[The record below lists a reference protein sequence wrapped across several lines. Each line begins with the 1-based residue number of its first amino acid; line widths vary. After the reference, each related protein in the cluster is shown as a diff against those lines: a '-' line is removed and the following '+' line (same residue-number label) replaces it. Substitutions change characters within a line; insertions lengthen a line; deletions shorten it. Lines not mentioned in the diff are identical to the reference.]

1 MPPTVKPSL
10 HGAARTVGI
19 PSETIQKNISETTA
33 ISNLT
38 ELSEMDPHVSNRI
51 CPVGNPTAHI
61 NIAIKQAMLAVII
74 LGEDC
79 GFIKF
84 TAQLKY

>member
-1 MPPTVKPSL
+1 M
-10 HGAARTVGI
+10 A
-19 PSETIQKNISETTA
+19 
-33 ISNLT
+33 
-38 ELSEMDPHVSNRI
+38 PHVYNSI

-74 LGEDC
+74 LGEDF

-84 TAQLKY
+84 TAQL

>member
-1 MPPTVKPSL
+1 MPPTVKPSF

-19 PSETIQKNISETTA
+19 PSENIQKNNSEVTA

-38 ELSEMDPHVSNRI
+38 EFSEMAPHVSNRI
-51 CPVGNPTAHI
+51 SPEGNPTTHI
-61 NIAIKQAMLAVII
+61 NIAIKQAMLAVIT

-79 GFIKF
+79 EFIKF
-84 TAQLKY
+84 STQLYY

>member
-19 PSETIQKNISETTA
+19 PSETIQKNNSETTA

-38 ELSEMDPHVSNRI
+38 EFSEMAPHVSSRI
-51 CPVGNPTAHI
+51 SPEGNPTAHI

-84 TAQLKY
+84 TAQL

>member
-1 MPPTVKPSL
+1 
-10 HGAARTVGI
+10 
-19 PSETIQKNISETTA
+19 NISETTA

-38 ELSEMDPHVSNRI
+38 ELSEMAPHVSKRI

-61 NIAIKQAMLAVII
+61 NIAIKQTMLAVII

-79 GFIKF
+79 EFIKF
-84 TAQLKY
+84 TAQL